1 MTKARPMNKVISI
14 VIKAT
19 VDRCDKIADS
29 D

>member
-1 MTKARPMNKVISI
+1 MTKAGPMHKVISI

-19 VDRCDKIADS
+19 VDRRDKITDP